1 MNYKSIFELAKSLN
15 RDVKVTRASSPVII
29 GKVKFSLDD
38 HVVINSNKKEYV
50 VFAKDIT
57 GVEIL
62 NKKAVGMKND

>member
-15 RDVKVTRASSPVII
+15 RDVKVTRANSPVII
-29 GKVKFSLDD
+29 GKVKFALDD

-50 VFAKDIT
+50 VFTKDIT

-62 NKKAVGMKND
+62 NKKAVGIHR

>member
-15 RDVKVTRASSPVII
+15 RDVEISRANSPII
-29 GKVKFSLDD
+29 VGKVKFALDD

-50 VFAKDIT
+50 VFTKDIT

-62 NKKAVGMKND
+62 NKKVVGMKND

>member
-1 MNYKSIFELAKSLN
+1 MNYRSIFELAKSLN
-15 RDVKVTRASSPVII
+15 RDVKVTRANIPVII
-29 GKVKFSLDD
+29 GKVKFALDD

-62 NKKAVGMKND
+62 NKKSTATAK

>member
-15 RDVKVTRASSPVII
+15 RDVKVLRASCPVLI
-29 GKVKFSLDD
+29 GKVKFALDD
-38 HVVINSNKKEYV
+38 HVVININKKEYV

-62 NKKAVGMKND
+62 NKKVVGMKND

>member
-15 RDVKVTRASSPVII
+15 RDVKVTRKNSPVIV
-29 GKVKFSLDD
+29 GKVKFALDD
-38 HVVINSNKKEYV
+38 HVVIFSNKKEYV

-62 NKKAVGMKND
+62 NNKVFGIKND

>member
-1 MNYKSIFELAKSLN
+1 MNYKSIFELANSLN
-15 RDVKVTRASSPVII
+15 RDVKVTRANSPVII
-29 GKVKFSLDD
+29 GKVKFALDD

-62 NKKAVGMKND
+62 NKKSTSTAK